1 MKQGESIRAL
11 GPETWPFS
19 VEMLPADAYLV
30 GGSVRDALL
39 ERQSPY
45 LDLDFVLPGYAIK
58 IAKQIADRYKAGFVV
73 LDDERK
79 IARVVFP
86 HATVDFAKQE
96 GMTLEADLQRRDFTI
111 NAIAYHPKT
120 GQIVDPLNGREDLQN
135 RTIRMISPT
144 NLADDPLRLLRGYRQ
159 AAQLGFT
166 LEPQTQAA
174 IRQLAPLLR
183 QVAAER
189 VNTELWYLLNRR
201 GGSAHLVAAWEDGL
215 LRYWL
220 PDATKDS
227 LAILT
232 RIDEAAMQLGGKW
245 PQLGEEFLLDLRATL
260 RISGY
265 LGIAKLVCL
274 LPLEPGKAE
283 AQLMRLKLS
292 RVEIKATIQ
301 VIKSWQLIH
310 QQPELTDWTVR
321 SHYFLFRQ
329 VGSLFPSLAAMAIA
343 SGISLETLSNAV
355 ERYLNPED
363 LAAHPKVLITGTDLM
378 DELGI
383 PRGPQIGEILNQIQL
398 ATVEGEISTREEAI
412 ALADEIR
419 RSIR

>member
-19 VEMLPADAYLV
+19 VEMLPSDAYLV

-86 HATVDFAKQE
+86 NATVDFAKQE

-111 NAIAYHPKT
+111 NAIAYHPQT
-120 GQIVDPLNGREDLQN
+120 GQIVDPLKGREDLQTG
-135 RTIRMISPT
+135 TIRMISPT

-189 VNTELWYLLNRR
+189 VNTEFWYLLNRR
-201 GGSAHLVAAWEDGL
+201 GGSSHLVAAWEDGL

-220 PDATKDS
+220 PDATQDAIEI
-227 LAILT
+227 LA
-232 RIDEAAMQLGGKW
+232 RIDEAAIKLGEKW
-245 PQLGEEFLLDLRATL
+245 PQLGGEFSLDLRATL

-265 LGIAKLVCL
+265 LAVAKLVCL
-274 LPLEPGKAE
+274 LPLEAAAAE

-292 RVEIKATIQ
+292 RVEIKAALQ
-301 VIKSWQLIH
+301 VIKSWQVL
-310 QQPELTDWTVR
+310 QSEPELKNWTVR

-329 VGSLFPSLAAMAIA
+329 VGSLFPSVAAIAVA
-343 SGISLETLSNAV
+343 SGISLEAIASAV
-355 ERYLNPED
+355 ERYLDPED

-378 DELGI
+378 SELGI
-383 PRGPQIGEILNQIQL
+383 PRGPQIGEILSQIQL

-412 ALADEIR
+412 AFAALI
-419 RSIR
+419 INP

>member
-11 GPETWPFS
+11 GPESWPFS
-19 VEMLPADAYLV
+19 LEMLPDDAYLV

-45 LDLDFVLPGYAIK
+45 LDLDFILPGYSIK

-86 HATVDFAKQE
+86 NATVDFAKQE

-120 GQIVDPLNGREDLQN
+120 GQIVDPLKGREDLQTS
-135 RTIRMISPT
+135 TIRMVSPT
-144 NLADDPLRLLRGYRQ
+144 NLASDPLRLLRGYRQ

-166 LEPQTQAA
+166 LEPETQAA
-174 IRQLAPLLR
+174 IGQLAPLLR

-189 VNTELWYLLNRR
+189 VNTELWYLLNQKR
-201 GGSAHLVAAWEDGL
+201 GSSYLVAAWKDGL

-227 LAILT
+227 LNILAQV
-232 RIDEAAMQLGGKW
+232 DEAAMQLAEKW
-245 PQLGEEFLLDLRATL
+245 PQLGVEFAADLRAIL

-274 LPLEPGKAE
+274 LPLETGPAE

-292 RVEIKATIQ
+292 RVEIKAAIQ
-301 VIKSWQLIH
+301 VIKSWQLIQ
-310 QQPELTDWTVR
+310 QQPRLKDWTVR

-329 VGSLFPSLAAMAIA
+329 VGSLFPSLAAIALA
-343 SGISLETLSNAV
+343 SGISLDALGNAV
-355 ERYLNPED
+355 ERYLDPED

-378 DELGI
+378 SELGI

-412 ALADEIR
+412 AFAAAILKL
-419 RSIR
+419 

>member
-11 GPETWPFS
+11 GPESWPFS
-19 VEMLPADAYLV
+19 LEMLPDDAYLV

-45 LDLDFVLPGYAIK
+45 LDLDFILPGYSIK

-86 HATVDFAKQE
+86 NATVDFAKQE

-120 GQIVDPLNGREDLQN
+120 GQIVDPMKGREDLQTS
-135 RTIRMISPT
+135 TIRMVSPT
-144 NLADDPLRLLRGYRQ
+144 NLASDPLRLLRGYRQ

-166 LEPQTQAA
+166 LEPETQAA
-174 IRQLAPLLR
+174 IGQLAPLLR

-189 VNTELWYLLNRR
+189 VNTELWYLLNQKR
-201 GGSAHLVAAWEDGL
+201 GSSYLVAAWKDGL

-227 LAILT
+227 LNILAQV
-232 RIDEAAMQLGGKW
+232 DEAAMQLAEKW
-245 PQLGEEFLLDLRATL
+245 PQLGVEFAADLRAIL

-274 LPLEPGKAE
+274 LPLETGPAE

-292 RVEIKATIQ
+292 RVEIKAAIQ
-301 VIKSWQLIH
+301 VIKSWQLIQ
-310 QQPELTDWTVR
+310 QQPRLKDWTVR

-329 VGSLFPSLAAMAIA
+329 VGSLFPSLAAIALA
-343 SGISLETLSNAV
+343 SGISLDALGNAV
-355 ERYLNPED
+355 ERYLDPED

-378 DELGI
+378 SELGI

-412 ALADEIR
+412 AFAAAILKL
-419 RSIR
+419 

>member
-1 MKQGESIRAL
+1 
-11 GPETWPFS
+11 
-19 VEMLPADAYLV
+19 
-30 GGSVRDALL
+30 
-39 ERQSPY
+39 
-45 LDLDFVLPGYAIK
+45 
-58 IAKQIADRYKAGFVV
+58 
-73 LDDERK
+73 
-79 IARVVFP
+79 
-86 HATVDFAKQE
+86 
-96 GMTLEADLQRRDFTI
+96 
-111 NAIAYHPKT
+111 
-120 GQIVDPLNGREDLQN
+120 
-135 RTIRMISPT
+135 MISPT
-144 NLADDPLRLLRGYRQ
+144 NLASDPLRLLRGYRQ

-189 VNTELWYLLNRR
+189 VNTELWYLLNRI

-227 LAILT
+227 LTLLT
-232 RIDEAAMQLGGKW
+232 RIDEAAVQLGEKW

-274 LPLEPGKAE
+274 LPLEPGSAE

-301 VIKSWQLIH
+301 VIKSWQLIQ

-343 SGISLETLSNAV
+343 SGISLEALSNAV
-355 ERYLNPED
+355 ERYLDPED
-363 LAAHPKVLITGTDLM
+363 LAAHPKVLITGNDLIS
-378 DELGI
+378 ELGI

-398 ATVEGEISTREEAI
+398 ATVEGEISTREEAME
-412 ALADEIR
+412 LADKIR
-419 RSIR
+419 QSIG